1 MNFSDFIE
9 WLLYQTESLS
19 MNIYDACEL
28 ISEKYN
34 VNVEKYE
41 IKNSITGTSMYYNE
55 STEKI
60 YADYEVYFDEI

>member
-1 MNFSDFIE
+1 MMLAN
-9 WLLYQTESLS
+9 
-19 MNIYDACEL
+19 
-28 ISEKYN
+28 N